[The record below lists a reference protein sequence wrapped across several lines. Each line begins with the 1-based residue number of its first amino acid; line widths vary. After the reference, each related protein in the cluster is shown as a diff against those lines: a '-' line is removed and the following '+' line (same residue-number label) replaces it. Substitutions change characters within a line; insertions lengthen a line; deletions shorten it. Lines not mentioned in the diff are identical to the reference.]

1 MPPLHPSDKENDMRN
16 AKCLVGF
23 ICGVLA
29 LGAGCGSLFAQ
40 ENPPPPSY
48 NEYKIG
54 PKDLLDIRVY
64 GQDKLTAQVRVSEL
78 GRITLSL
85 VDEVEVNGLTAAE
98 LEKKLAKLYE
108 KWVVNPQVSVFIRE
122 LRSNRVSIV
131 GAVQKPASYE
141 LLGRQTLLGLIS
153 EAGGLTKDVA
163 KEIIILR
170 MLADGST
177 IRLTVLVDDLMNKGD
192 PKANIPLEPGDLINV
207 QVDKAVQI
215 YVFGQVKNP
224 SALTVLRS
232 NIPTLMQ
239 AIAQAGGF
247 TERAKKSS
255 VIVRRKEADGTEKQL
270 RINVKDILAGK
281 PDFQLQEGDTIYVE
295 ETWI

>member
-1 MPPLHPSDKENDMRN
+1 MKN
-16 AKCLVGF
+16 AQCLIAIF
-23 ICGVLA
+23 CGGLA
-29 LGAGCGSLFAQ
+29 LLAGCGSLCAQ
-40 ENPPPPSY
+40 DNPSPSSS

-54 PKDLLDIRVY
+54 PKDLLEIRVY

-78 GRITLSL
+78 GKVTLSL
-85 VDEVEVNGLTAAE
+85 INEVEVNGLTAAE
-98 LEKKLAKLYE
+98 LEKKLAKLYD
-108 KWVVNPQVSVFIRE
+108 KWVVNPQISVFIKE

-131 GAVQKPASYE
+131 GAVQRPASYE

-153 EAGGLTKDVA
+153 DAGGLTKEVA

-170 MLADGST
+170 LLSDGTT

-192 PKANIPLEPGDLINV
+192 PKANIPLEPGDLVNA
-207 QVDKAVQI
+207 QVDKTVQI
-215 YVFGQVKNP
+215 YIFGQVKNP
-224 SALTVLRS
+224 SALSVLRS

-247 TERAKKSS
+247 TDRAKKSS
-255 VIVRRKEADGTEKQL
+255 VIVRRRDADGKEKEF

-281 PDFQLQEGDTIYVE
+281 PDFRLQEGDTVYVE